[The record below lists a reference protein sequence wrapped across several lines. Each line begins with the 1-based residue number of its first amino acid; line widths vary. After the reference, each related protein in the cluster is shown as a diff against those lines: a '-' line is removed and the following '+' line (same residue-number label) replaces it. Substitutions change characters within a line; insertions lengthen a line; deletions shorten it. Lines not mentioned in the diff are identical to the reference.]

1 MIDKKHFDSLKL
13 LETELQVAILK
24 YERDDGRCENILTFN
39 PVIYKYTYTLI
50 DDLKEALEHIS
61 RAIDIMIGLLLEW
74 DEE

>member
-1 MIDKKHFDSLKL
+1 MIDNQHFVNLKL
-13 LETELQVAILK
+13 LETELQVAIWK

-61 RAIDIMIGLLLEW
+61 KAIDILEW

>member
-13 LETELQVAILK
+13 LENELQVAILK
-24 YERDDGRCENILTFN
+24 YERDDELQSI
-39 PVIYKYTYTLI
+39 IYKYKCTLI
-50 DDLKEALEHIS
+50 EDLKEALEHIS